1 MLYLHKSLYCK
12 TFSNQPDNKYFRMR
26 YIKKSLLAAL
36 VVLYAASC
44 VPAKHFQEMRD
55 DKISAEQERDSLL
68 IENKKLSVSLTELEA
83 RLKVLNQEIEEL
95 LRDSTDRA
103 LILRNMRRDL
113 DRVNRQFS
121 ELQET
126 QEAVLKGSARETTR
140 LLQQLQETQE
150 DLMTREDR
158 LKDIEK
164 DLLKKE
170 RALKVLSVD
179 LESRNLRLNEL
190 EEMLARKDSVVNALH
205 STIALALRGFE
216 GQGLSVYE
224 KDGMVYVSLEEQL
237 LFQTGSTIVDPE
249 GVRALN
255 DLALVLEKNP
265 EIDIMIEG
273 HTDDVPVNPN
283 PRMRDNWDL
292 SVLRATS
299 IVRILLDGTS
309 IDPTRLT
316 VSGKGEYM
324 PVDPGT
330 TPEARRK
337 NRRTEII
344 LSPRLDELFRLL
356 ENN

>member
-1 MLYLHKSLYCK
+1 MV
-12 TFSNQPDNKYFRMR
+12 
-26 YIKKSLLAAL
+26 YIKKALFAAL
-36 VVLYAASC
+36 VILYAASC

-68 IENKKLSVSLTELEA
+68 IENKKLSVRLTEQEA
-83 RLKVLNQEIEEL
+83 RMNVLNQEIEEL
-95 LRDSTDRA
+95 IRDSTDRA
-103 LILRNMRRDL
+103 LTLRNMRRDL
-113 DRVNRQFS
+113 ERVNRQFS

-164 DLLKKE
+164 DLLEKE
-170 RALKVLSVD
+170 RALKALSAD
-179 LESRNLRLNEL
+179 LDSRNLRLNEL
-190 EEMLARKDSVVNALH
+190 EQMLARKDSVVNALH
-205 STIALALRGFE
+205 STIASALRGFE

-224 KDGMVYVSLEEQL
+224 KDGKVYVSLEEQL

-255 DLALVLEKNP
+255 DLAKVLEDNP

-273 HTDDVPVNPN
+273 HTDDVPVTPN

-299 IVRILLDGTS
+299 IVRILLDGSS
-309 IDPTRLT
+309 IDPNRLT
-316 VSGKGEYM
+316 VSGKGEYT